1 MRKRI
6 LSILLCL
13 VMVVG
18 LFPTMAFA
26 ADGSGATTGSGTKS
40 DPYCVST
47 YDEMKRLLQT
57 PKSYYIKVVGMDNDS
72 ANEGVPIRRL
82 TAGRDFQSTS
92 AAIKIPYGAH
102 HHLEIATDVWF
113 VADRKDGDKNIFS
126 RLIDVESGSSLEI
139 TGTGSLRVEV
149 NALTV
154 KNAII
159 DNWGGELTIDGSVT
173 LNGIQDFRSNV
184 ATRPIWIDGGV
195 TNIKG
200 GYIYGHN
207 NMKATSD
214 DVTSAISFGN
224 NLAYGT
230 ELNISGGTIKQVN
243 NKTNQGNENSCA
255 LYVKNNKVADAIHLT
270 GGIFEGGIKMATGKP
285 LSNLLTA
292 GYQFYDMDANT
303 VFDGSVSKTQ
313 KKLIVTP
320 TGVDN
325 PTVIDNVSLTVKSPN
340 ERKTLSD
347 LACSYSPNNKMVLAN
362 FCVYKGQKKT
372 SNEIKDKNTLYDANQ
387 DYTVMYVFKA
397 NEGFSFST
405 DSSSLTDVN
414 VSVSGGDLWKAD
426 SFGGLTDTLRVFVY
440 FPPSTIDNVSLTIK
454 SQNERKALSDL
465 ECSYSPNSKMVLA
478 NFYVY
483 KGLKKT
489 SNEIK
494 DKNTLYDANQD
505 YTVMYVFKANEGFSF
520 STDSSS
526 LSDVNVSVSGG
537 DLWKADSFGGLTNT
551 LRIFVTFSGVTP
563 IESVTLNVPE
573 LKVGDTPGDF
583 TLSGTNTGVSAV
595 TTEWKDIPAT
605 GVVESTSYSAFVRLK
620 AENGYVFDANTNV
633 TLIGDYWGSNTGISS
648 DGKTMTVLVG
658 VRILHKH
665 TFGEWKD
672 FGNSEYHI
680 RECSC
685 LAQEKEPHEW
695 KYLEGQDKYKCTVC
709 GHEIDGEKERIG
721 YVYASPRSPIAGEHP
736 GDYTPA
742 EWVKIGGTNYKVES
756 IVWKNMDDTD
766 VTTFEAG
773 KIYKGTVTFK
783 ANTGFAFDGDRIYG
797 NKIFDSSNAE
807 IVGNYSL
814 ADGGTTLTATF
825 KLKDNTVVRPGLQVK
840 VKLPT
845 LNDKIGQ
852 SFPAAELVDTTLP
865 DDVELTS
872 SVYEDIFGAPIT
884 GSVAQN
890 KTYFYAVMLQLKGG
904 SDVTKAYNVSYTVTD
919 GGDAEYHTDNLA
931 GYGILARYQTPDTS
945 KINSVALTVTAP
957 KYGEAPA
964 TTATGAND
972 TLYTVGTPTWSPAVT
987 DGKFGAA
994 AYTVSIPVTAKS
1006 GYTFDANCLY
1016 TVNGYVATYAD
1027 GKVSYEFPALTA
1039 PHEHSYGTEW
1049 KYDETNHWHECECGD
1064 KADIAAHSASEWK
1077 PDTADDTKHYKE
1089 CSVCGHKIVANHV
1102 ESNKI
1107 TVTPAGIGTPGTW
1120 HTVCV
1125 DCGETMNT
1133 GTIPALVK
1141 IDVAKLTVAK
1151 PVKDAAAEMATTGDS
1166 TYYVANTEWTAADGA
1181 TLDIGDKFKSGTAYT
1196 VKITLEAKNSN
1207 VFTADSTYN
1216 KIEGKDAK
1224 LVTAVTGYTDSVI
1237 LTYTFDATEGT
1248 YVPTKPAITTV
1259 TLPDG
1264 KVGEAYNQTLAA
1276 TGTNPITWGIE
1287 TGTLPDGLTLVG
1299 DTIKGTPSKAG
1310 EFKFTVKAT
1319 NSGGS
1324 GTKELT
1330 IKIADAEAAKY
1341 HYVTLS
1347 GAGTGATGAGSH
1359 AERTT
1364 VNIYAGTK
1372 SGYTFNGW
1380 TSDDVTVL
1388 SASSKNAS
1396 FVMPDKDVTVKANW
1410 VYTGGGSTG
1419 GGYTYYTIKATAGVN
1434 GSISP
1439 TGNVSVREGRDQTF
1453 TITPNKGYAVAKVLI
1468 DSKNVGA
1475 VKSYTFENVKKNHTI
1490 EVVFMKA
1497 SGNPQTGVFVDVP
1510 EDSYYEEAVNWAVEK
1525 GITTGTDATHFSPD
1539 GICTRAQAVTFLWRA
1554 AGSPAAK
1561 SAVMPFTDVKAGS
1574 YYYDAVLWAVEN
1586 GITKGTSETMFSPDA
1601 TCSRAQIVTFLWRS
1615 QKSPAAG
1622 TANPFTDVKA
1632 SAYYADAV
1640 LWAVKE
1646 DVTKGTTNTTFS
1658 PDANCTR
1665 AQIVTFI
1672 WRALAE

>member
-26 ADGSGATTGSGTKS
+26 ADGSGATTGSGTAS
-40 DPYCVST
+40 DPYIVT
-47 YDEMKRLLQT
+47 TFEELKAELEKDTVGLGMQ
-57 PKSYYIKVVGMDNDS
+57 YIKVPSGTNIEKVLKLDAYAS
-72 ANEGVPIRRL
+72 AIEIYRQKTLIVDGTVTVTGATSGSVVRSLLHINGSGERL
-82 TAGRDFQSTS
+82 D
-92 AAIKIPYGAH
+92 IKGKGSLTFKANANGATN
-102 HHLEIATDVWF
+102 AV
-113 VADRKDGDKNIFS
+113 V
-126 RLIDVESGSSLEI
+126 DVEN
-139 TGTGSLRVEV
+139 
-149 NALTV
+149 NATV
-154 KNAII
+154 
-159 DNWGGELTIDGSVT
+159 
-173 LNGIQDFRSNV
+173 
-184 ATRPIWIDGGV
+184 
-195 TNIKG
+195 
-200 GYIYGHN
+200 
-207 NMKATSD
+207 
-214 DVTSAISFGN
+214 
-224 NLAYGT
+224 
-230 ELNISGGTIKQVN
+230 NISGGVTLTGAYNLATYGIAVYNYGGTVNIDNATLEGKTGGFSYGAAIYAIKGTTNIKNATLKSSVLPGASITKKEGGTIFIDEDATLTIENSIIHTTDGV
-243 NKTNQGNENSCA
+243 TDGHSISLHQGNTKHISDY
-255 LYVKNNKVADAIHLT
+255 LGTSQKIYRQSDKVQLSADGTSLT
-270 GGIFEGGIKMATGKP
+270 
-285 LSNLLTA
+285 
-292 GYQFYDMDANT
+292 D
-303 VFDGSVSKTQ
+303 SVYITDDVSEK
-313 KKLIVTP
+313 I
-320 TGVDN
+320 N
-325 PTVIDNVSLTVKSPN
+325 AVSLTVGPLITR
-340 ERKTLSD
+340 EMISD
-347 LACSYSPNNKMVLAN
+347 LACSYSPSIKMTLTN
-362 FCVYKGQKKT
+362 FNVYKGLNNT
-372 SNEIKDKNTLYDANQ
+372 SDKIEGENTPYDPNQ
-387 DYTVMYVFKA
+387 SYTVMYVFRA
-397 NEGFSFST
+397 NTDEGFKFST
-405 DSSSLTDVN
+405 EATKN
-414 VSVSGGDLWKAD
+414 VTVTGGDFWMAD
-426 SFGGLTDTLRVFVY
+426 TYGGTTNAIRVFVT
-440 FPPSTIDNVSLTIK
+440 FPG
-454 SQNERKALSDL
+454 A
-465 ECSYSPNSKMVLA
+465 
-478 NFYVY
+478 
-483 KGLKKT
+483 
-489 SNEIK
+489 
-494 DKNTLYDANQD
+494 
-505 YTVMYVFKANEGFSF
+505 
-520 STDSSS
+520 
-526 LSDVNVSVSGG
+526 
-537 DLWKADSFGGLTNT
+537 
-551 LRIFVTFSGVTP
+551 TP

-573 LKVGDTPGDF
+573 LKVGDTSGDF

-595 TTEWKDIPAT
+595 TTEWRDIPLT
-605 GVVESTSYSAFVRLK
+605 GAEESTSYRALVTLK

-672 FGNSEYHI
+672 LGNSEYHV
-680 RECSC
+680 RNCSC

-742 EWVKIGGTNYKVES
+742 EWVKIGGANYKVES

-766 VTTFEAG
+766 VTTFESG

-797 NKIFDSSNAE
+797 SKIFDSSNAE
-807 IVGNYSL
+807 IVGDYLL

-825 KLKDNTVVRPGLQVK
+825 KLKDENVVRPALNVK

-872 SVYEDIFGAPIT
+872 SVYESIFDPPIA
-884 GSVAQN
+884 GSVKPN
-890 KTYFYAVMLQLKGG
+890 KTYFYAVNLQFKN
-904 SDVTKAYNVSYTVTD
+904 SSNDITKAYNVSYTVTD
-919 GGDAEYHTDNLA
+919 GGDAVYHTDNLA

-945 KINSVALTVTAP
+945 KISSVALTVTAP

-994 AYTVSIPVTAKS
+994 AYTVSIPVTAAG
-1006 GYTFDANCLY
+1006 GYSFDANCIY

-1027 GKVSYEFPALTA
+1027 GKVSYTFPALTA
-1039 PHEHSYGTEW
+1039 PHEHTYGAWTKWNDSEHYQSCTCGEM
-1049 KYDETNHWHECECGD
+1049 KFETHTFGNWT
-1064 KADIAAHSASEWK
+1064 
-1077 PDTADDTKHYKE
+1077 PDTTKHYKE
-1089 CSVCGHKIVANHV
+1089 CSVCKGKVEAAHV
-1102 ESNKI
+1102 ESNMI
-1107 TVTPAGIGTPGTW
+1107 TDTAAGIGTEGTW
-1120 HTVCV
+1120 YTKCDVC
-1125 DCGETMNT
+1125 DKKMNT

-1151 PVKDAAAEMATTGDS
+1151 PVQGVAADMASTADA
-1166 TYYVANTEWTAADGA
+1166 TYTVANTEWTAADGT
-1181 TLDIGDKFKSGTAYT
+1181 TLAIGEKFQPGTAYT

-1259 TLPDG
+1259 ALPDG
-1264 KVGEAYNQTLAA
+1264 KVGDAYSQTLAA
-1276 TGTNPITWGIE
+1276 TGTNPIAWSIE
-1287 TGTLPDGLTLVG
+1287 VGNLPDGLTLVG

-1310 EFKFTVKAT
+1310 DFKFTVKAT
-1319 NSGGS
+1319 NGGGS
-1324 GTKELT
+1324 ETKELT

-1341 HYVTLS
+1341 HNVTLT

-1359 AERTT
+1359 AAGTT

-1410 VYTGGGSTG
+1410 VYNGGSS

-1510 EDSYYEEAVNWAVEK
+1510 EGSYYEEAVNWAVEK

-1586 GITKGTSETMFSPDA
+1586 GITKGTSDTMFSPDA

>member
-26 ADGSGATTGSGTKS
+26 AGSSGAKTGSGTAS
-40 DPYCVST
+40 DPYIVT
-47 YDEMKRLLQT
+47 TFEELKAELEKDTVGLGMQ
-57 PKSYYIKVVGMDNDS
+57 YIKVPNGINIEKLLKLESYNS
-72 ANEGVPIRRL
+72 AFNVIRQKTLIVDGTVTVIAAAGTAAVRSMFSVHGPGNRL
-82 TAGRDFQSTS
+82 DIRG
-92 AAIKIPYGAH
+92 
-102 HHLEIATDVWF
+102 
-113 VADRKDGDKNIFS
+113 
-126 RLIDVESGSSLEI
+126 SGSLTFKANTNASCNA
-139 TGTGSLRVEV
+139 VVDV
-149 NALTV
+149 N
-154 KNAII
+154 
-159 DNWGGELTIDGSVT
+159 DEGM
-173 LNGIQDFRSNV
+173 LNVS
-184 ATRPIWIDGGV
+184 GGV
-195 TNIKG
+195 TLSGTFNTAVYGMAVYNYGGTVNIDNATLTGETAGVSYGAAVHANGGTTNIK
-200 GYIYGHN
+200 N
-207 NMKATSD
+207 ATLKSS
-214 DVTSAISFGN
+214 VSPGANAISRKGSGTIFVGKDASLTIENSIIHTTDGVTDGHSIYLERGN
-224 NLAYGT
+224 TKHIADYLGT
-230 ELNISGGTIKQVN
+230 NQKIYKLSDNTPLSADVSSLTDSVNITDNISK
-243 NKTNQGNENSCA
+243 
-255 LYVKNNKVADAIHLT
+255 
-270 GGIFEGGIKMATGKP
+270 
-285 LSNLLTA
+285 
-292 GYQFYDMDANT
+292 
-303 VFDGSVSKTQ
+303 
-313 KKLIVTP
+313 
-320 TGVDN
+320 
-325 PTVIDNVSLTVKSPN
+325 VIDTVSLTVKSPN

-347 LACSYSPNNKMVLAN
+347 LACDYSPKNKMVLSN
-362 FCVYKGQKKT
+362 FIVYKGL
-372 SNEIKDKNTLYDANQ
+372 KNTSDKIEDNNTPYDPNEG
-387 DYTVMYVFKA
+387 YTVMYVFTTK
-397 NEGFSFST
+397 EGFSFASNIEE
-405 DSSSLTDVN
+405 N
-414 VSVSGGDLWKAD
+414 VSISGGDFWMAD
-426 SFGGLTDTLRVFVY
+426 DFGGMTNKLRVFVN
-440 FPPSTIDNVSLTIK
+440 FPSCEIDKVNLTIK
-454 SQNERKALSDL
+454 PKDERTKISDL
-465 ECSYSPNSKMVLA
+465 ACSYSPAGGMTLT
-478 NFYVY
+478 NFNVY
-483 KGLKKT
+483 KGLNNT
-489 SNEIK
+489 S
-494 DKNTLYDANQD
+494 DKIEGENTPYDPNQS
-505 YTVMYVFKANEGFSF
+505 YTVMYVFRANEGFKF
-520 STDSSS
+520 STEATK
-526 LSDVNVSVSGG
+526 NVTVTGG
-537 DLWKADSFGGLTNT
+537 DFWMADSFGGTT
-551 LRIFVTFSGVTP
+551 DAIRVFVTFPRATP

-573 LKVGDTPGDF
+573 LKVGDTSGDF

-595 TTEWKDIPAT
+595 TTEWRDIPST
-605 GVVESTSYSAFVRLK
+605 GAEESTFYRALVTLK
-620 AENGYVFDANTNV
+620 AEDGYAFDANTNV
-633 TLIGDYWGSNTGISS
+633 TLIGDYWGSSTGITS
-648 DGKTMTVLVG
+648 DGKTMTVLVS

-665 TFGEWKD
+665 TFGEWKIASTGD
-672 FGNSEYHI
+672 VHF

-685 LAQEKEPHEW
+685 GAQEKEPHTWE
-695 KYLEGQDKYKCTVC
+695 YNDATGKYKCTKC
-709 GHEIDGEKERIG
+709 NYEIDGGKNSIT

-742 EWVKIGGTNYKVES
+742 EWVEIGGANYKVES

-783 ANTGFAFDGDRIYG
+783 ADTGFAFDGDRIYAS
-797 NKIFDSSNAE
+797 KIFNSSNAE
-807 IVGNYSL
+807 NVGDYTL

-825 KLKDNTVVRPGLQVK
+825 KLKDTNVVRPGLQVK

-852 SFPAAELVDTTLP
+852 NLPAAELVGTTLP
-865 DDVELTS
+865 ENVTFTYN
-872 SVYEDIFGAPIT
+872 VYENDISTEVTDPDYK
-884 GSVAQN
+884 VKPNQ
-890 KTYFYAVMLQLKGG
+890 KYFYVVWLKLGE
-904 SDVTKAYNVSYTVTD
+904 STDITEITKTYNVSYEVTD
-919 GGDAEYHTDNLA
+919 GGDAETYTDFV
-931 GYGILARYQTPDTS
+931 GYGVLAMYQTPDTS

-957 KYGEAPA
+957 KYGDAPA

-987 DGKFGAA
+987 DGKFGADT
-994 AYTVSIPVTAKS
+994 YTVSIPVTVAAS
-1006 GYTFDANCLY
+1006 GYSFDANCVY

-1027 GKVSYEFPALTA
+1027 GKVSYTFPALTA
-1039 PHEHSYGTEW
+1039 PHEHHYGDWTML
-1049 KYDETNHWHECECGD
+1049 DDSLHSRSCTICGD
-1064 KADIAAHSASEWK
+1064 VQFEAHTFGNWTSDPTNAD
-1077 PDTADDTKHYKE
+1077 KHFKK
-1089 CSVCGHKIVANHV
+1089 CSVCKGKVEANHV
-1102 ESNKI
+1102 ESNQI
-1107 TVTPAGIGTPGTW
+1107 TDTPAGIGTAGTW
-1120 HTVCV
+1120 YTKCDVC
-1125 DCGETMNT
+1125 DKKMNT

-1151 PVKDAAAEMATTGDS
+1151 PVQGVAADMASTADA
-1166 TYYVANTEWTAADGA
+1166 TYTVGNTEWTAADGT
-1181 TLDIGDKFKSGTAYT
+1181 TLTIGEKFKPGTAYT
-1196 VKITLEAKNSN
+1196 VKITLEAKTSN

-1237 LTYTFDATEGT
+1237 LTYTFDATEGI

-1264 KVGEAYNQTLAA
+1264 KVGDAYSQTLAA
-1276 TGTNPITWGIE
+1276 TGTNPITWSIE
-1287 TGTLPDGLTLVG
+1287 AGTLPDGLTLVG

-1310 EFKFTVKAT
+1310 DFKFTVKAT
-1319 NSGGS
+1319 NGGGS
-1324 GTKELT
+1324 DTKELT

-1341 HYVTLS
+1341 HNVTLTD
-1347 GAGTGATGAGSH
+1347 AGTGATGAGSH
-1359 AERTT
+1359 AAETT

-1410 VYTGGGSTG
+1410 VYNGGGSSG

-1439 TGNVSVREGRDQTF
+1439 TGNVSVREGQDQTF

-1510 EDSYYEEAVNWAVEK
+1510 EGSYYEEAVNWAVEK

-1561 SAVMPFTDVKAGS
+1561 SAVMPFADVKVGS

>member
-6 LSILLCL
+6 LSILLCF

-47 YDEMKRLLQT
+47 YDEMKSLLQT
-57 PKSYYIKVVGMDNDS
+57 PASYYIKVVGMDNDS
-72 ANEGVPIRRL
+72 SDGGVPTRRL
-82 TAGRDFQSTS
+82 MAGRDFESTK
-92 AAIKIPYGAH
+92 AAIDIPYGAH
-102 HHLEIATDVWF
+102 HHLEIATEIWF
-113 VADRKDGDKNIFS
+113 DTDPQDGDKNIFS
-126 RLIDVESGSSLEI
+126 RLIDLERGSSLEI

-149 NALTV
+149 NALAV

-173 LNGIQDFRSNV
+173 LNGYQSSTSNV

-214 DVTSAISFGN
+214 DVTSAINFGN
-224 NLAYGT
+224 SLAYGT
-230 ELNISGGTIKQVN
+230 ELNISGGTIRQFN
-243 NKTNQGNENSCA
+243 NSANQGNENSCA
-255 LYVKNNKVADAIHLT
+255 LYVKNDKAANAIHLT
-270 GGIFEGGIKMATGKP
+270 GGIFEGGMKMANGKP

-292 GYQFYDMDANT
+292 GYQFYDMSTNT
-303 VFDGSVSKTQ
+303 AFDGSVSKTQ

-325 PTVIDNVSLTVKSPN
+325 PTVIDNASLTIKSLNERKTLSDFGCSYSPNNKMVLDNFTVLKGLNNTSDEDEIKDHNTPYDANQDYTVMYVFKANGGFSYSPDIKNNVSVSGGEFWKADTLGGTTLLRVFVNFPASTIDNASLTIKPEN

-347 LACSYSPNNKMVLAN
+347 LACSYSPNSKMVLDN
-362 FCVYKGQKKT
+362 FTVLKGLNNT
-372 SNEIKDKNTLYDANQ
+372 SDEDEIKDHNTPYNLSM
-387 DYTVMYVFKA
+387 DYTVMYVFTAK
-397 NEGFSFST
+397 EGFSFSP
-405 DSSSLTDVN
+405 DVKNN
-414 VSVSGGDLWKAD
+414 VSVSGGDFWKAD
-426 SFGGLTDTLRVFVY
+426 TFGGTTILRVFV
-440 FPPSTIDNVSLTIK
+440 N
-454 SQNERKALSDL
+454 
-465 ECSYSPNSKMVLA
+465 
-478 NFYVY
+478 
-483 KGLKKT
+483 
-489 SNEIK
+489 
-494 DKNTLYDANQD
+494 
-505 YTVMYVFKANEGFSF
+505 
-520 STDSSS
+520 
-526 LSDVNVSVSGG
+526 
-537 DLWKADSFGGLTNT
+537 
-551 LRIFVTFSGVTP
+551 FSGNTP
-563 IESVTLNVPE
+563 IDSVTLNVPKLTE
-573 LKVGDTPGDF
+573 GATSGADF
-583 TLSGTNTGVSAV
+583 TLSGTNTGVNTINTAWENIPESGAV
-595 TTEWKDIPAT
+595 AGKFYVARITLTAED
-605 GVVESTSYSAFVRLK
+605 GYAF
-620 AENGYVFDANTNV
+620 NTKTQVN
-633 TLIGDYWGSNTGISS
+633 LNGDYSSKGSGINN
-648 DGKTMTVLVG
+648 GGAGMTVLVSVP
-658 VRILHKH
+658 VRHEH
-665 TFGEWKD
+665 TFSGEWQNLNNDK
-672 FGNSEYHI
+672 EYHFKT
-680 RECSC
+680 CSC
-685 LAQEKEPHEW
+685 GAQTKEPHN
-695 KYLEGQDKYKCTVC
+695 LEYNETLDKYQCIC
-709 GHEIDGEKERIG
+709 GYWIKGTKTEIQF
-721 YVYASPRSPIAGEHP
+721 VAASPRSPIDGESP

-742 EWVKIGGTNYKVES
+742 EWVHNIGKNYTVAS
-756 IVWKNMDDTD
+756 IVWKDKNGNA
-766 VTTFEAG
+766 VTKFEKG
-773 KIYKGTVTFK
+773 EIYTGTVTFK
-783 ANTGFAFDGDRIYG
+783 ANDGFKFDKDRIQFDR
-797 NKIFDSSNAE
+797 IFDTSTTETVEGYNLDEGA
-807 IVGNYSL
+807 
-814 ADGGTTLTATF
+814 TTLIATF
-825 KLKDNTVVRPGLQVK
+825 KLKDNTVVRPGLNVK

-852 SFPAAELVDTTLP
+852 SLPEAELVDTTLP
-865 DDVELTS
+865 DDVELTT
-872 SVYEDIFGAPIT
+872 SVVKNIFDEEPTT
-884 GSVAQN
+884 GPVESN
-890 KTYFYAVMLQLKGG
+890 KTYFYWVKLQLKGG

-919 GGDAEYHTDNLA
+919 GGDAVYHTDNLA
-931 GYGILARYQTPDTS
+931 GEGILARYQTPDASATS
-945 KINSVALTVTAP
+945 KISSVALTVTAP
-957 KYGEAPA
+957 KYGEAPE
-964 TTATGAND
+964 TSATGANN
-972 TLYTVGTPTWSPAVT
+972 TLYTVGTPEWSPAVT

-1006 GYTFDANCLY
+1006 GYSFDANCLY

-1027 GKVSYEFPALTA
+1027 GKVSYTFPALTA
-1039 PHEHSYGTEW
+1039 PHEHSYGTDW
-1049 KYDETNHWHECECGD
+1049 KYDDTNHWHECECGD

-1077 PDTADDTKHYKE
+1077 PDTADTTKHYKK
-1089 CSVCGHKIVANHV
+1089 CSVCKGKVEAAHV
-1102 ESNKI
+1102 ESNII
-1107 TVTPAGIGTPGTW
+1107 TDTPAGIGTPGTW
-1120 HTVCV
+1120 HTECFVC
-1125 DCGETMNT
+1125 GKQMNT

-1151 PVKDAAAEMATTGDS
+1151 PVKDAAAEMATTGDN

-1181 TLDIGDKFKSGTAYT
+1181 TLAIGEKFQPGTAYT
-1196 VKITLEAKNSN
+1196 VKITLEAKNDN

-1264 KVGEAYNQTLAA
+1264 KVGDAYSQTLAA
-1276 TGTNPITWGIE
+1276 TGTNPIAWSIE
-1287 TGTLPDGLTLVG
+1287 VGDLPDGLTLVG

-1310 EFKFTVKAT
+1310 DFKFTVKAT

-1324 GTKELT
+1324 DTKELT
-1330 IKIADAEAAKY
+1330 IKIADAEPAKY
-1341 HYVTLS
+1341 HNVTLS
-1347 GAGTGATGAGSH
+1347 GAGTGATGAGNH
-1359 AERTT
+1359 AEGTT

-1410 VYTGGGSTG
+1410 VYTGGGSSG

-1453 TITPNKGYAVAKVLI
+1453 TITPDKGYAVAKVLI

-1510 EDSYYEEAVNWAVEK
+1510 EGSYYEEAVNWAVEK

-1586 GITKGTSETMFSPDA
+1586 GITKGTSDTMFSPDA

>member
-26 ADGSGATTGSGTKS
+26 AGGSGTASNPIVVTTFEELKAALEK
-40 DPYCVST
+40 DTVGLG
-47 YDEMKRLLQT
+47 MQ
-57 PKSYYIKVVGMDNDS
+57 YIKVPNGINIEKLLKLESYNS
-72 ANEGVPIRRL
+72 AFNVIRQKTLIVDGTVTVIAAAGTAAVRSMFSVHGPGNRL
-82 TAGRDFQSTS
+82 DIRG
-92 AAIKIPYGAH
+92 
-102 HHLEIATDVWF
+102 
-113 VADRKDGDKNIFS
+113 
-126 RLIDVESGSSLEI
+126 SGSLTFKANTNASCNA
-139 TGTGSLRVEV
+139 VVDV
-149 NALTV
+149 N
-154 KNAII
+154 
-159 DNWGGELTIDGSVT
+159 DEGM
-173 LNGIQDFRSNV
+173 LNVS
-184 ATRPIWIDGGV
+184 GGV
-195 TNIKG
+195 TLSGTFNTAVYGMAVYNYGGTVNIDNATLTGETAGVSYGAAVHANGGTTNIKNATLKSSVSPG
-200 GYIYGHN
+200 ANAISRKGSGTIFVGKDASLTIENSIIHTTDGVTDGHSIYLERGNTKHISN
-207 NMKATSD
+207 YLGTNQKIYRQSD
-214 DVTSAISFGN
+214 KVQLSADVTS
-224 NLAYGT
+224 
-230 ELNISGGTIKQVN
+230 
-243 NKTNQGNENSCA
+243 
-255 LYVKNNKVADAIHLT
+255 LT
-270 GGIFEGGIKMATGKP
+270 
-285 LSNLLTA
+285 
-292 GYQFYDMDANT
+292 D
-303 VFDGSVSKTQ
+303 SVYITDDVSEK
-313 KKLIVTP
+313 I
-320 TGVDN
+320 N
-325 PTVIDNVSLTVKSPN
+325 AVSLTVGPLITR
-340 ERKTLSD
+340 EMISD
-347 LACSYSPNNKMVLAN
+347 LACSYSPAGGMTLTN
-362 FCVYKGQKKT
+362 FNVYKGLNNT
-372 SNEIKDKNTLYDANQ
+372 SDKIEGENTPYDPNQ
-387 DYTVMYVFKA
+387 SYTVMYVFRA
-397 NEGFSFST
+397 NEGFKFST
-405 DSSSLTDVN
+405 EATKN
-414 VSVSGGDLWKAD
+414 VTVTGGDFWMAD
-426 SFGGLTDTLRVFVY
+426 TYGGTTNAIRVFVNI
-440 FPPSTIDNVSLTIK
+440 PASTIDKVSLNIK
-454 SQNERKALSDL
+454 PKDERTKISDL
-465 ECSYSPNSKMVLA
+465 ACSYSPAGGMTLT
-478 NFYVY
+478 NFNVY
-483 KGLKKT
+483 KGLNNT
-489 SNEIK
+489 S
-494 DKNTLYDANQD
+494 DKIEGENTPYDPNQS
-505 YTVMYVFKANEGFSF
+505 YTVMYVFRANEGFKF
-520 STDSSS
+520 STEATK
-526 LSDVNVSVSGG
+526 NVTVTGG
-537 DLWKADSFGGLTNT
+537 DFWMADTYGGTTNAI
-551 LRIFVTFSGVTP
+551 RVFVTFPGATP

-573 LKVGDTPGDF
+573 LKVGDTSGDF

-595 TTEWKDIPAT
+595 TTEWRDIPST
-605 GVVESTSYSAFVRLK
+605 GAEESTFYRALVTLK
-620 AENGYVFDANTNV
+620 AEDGYAFDANTNV
-633 TLIGDYWGSNTGISS
+633 TLIGDYWGSSTGITS
-648 DGKTMTVLVG
+648 DGKTMTVLVS

-672 FGNSEYHI
+672 LGNKEYHF
-680 RECSC
+680 RSCSC
-685 LAQEKEPHEW
+685 LSQEKEPHNWE
-695 KYLEGQDKYKCTVC
+695 YVAGDKYKCTVC
-709 GHEIDGEKERIG
+709 KHTIDGEMTRIT
-721 YVYASPRSPIAGEHP
+721 YMYASLRSPIDGESPSSH
-736 GDYTPA
+736 TTE
-742 EWVKIGGTNYKVES
+742 EWVGISGNHYTVES
-756 IVWKNMDDTD
+756 LVWKNEDGSD

-783 ANTGFAFDGDRIYG
+783 AETGFVFAKDKINADDIFSSDVENVGDYTLNPEATI
-797 NKIFDSSNAE
+797 
-807 IVGNYSL
+807 
-814 ADGGTTLTATF
+814 LTADF
-825 KLKDNTVVRPGLQVK
+825 KLKDNTVVRPGLNVK

-865 DDVELTS
+865 VDVELTT
-872 SVYEDIFGAPIT
+872 SVYENIFASPIT
-884 GSVAQN
+884 GSVEPN
-890 KTYFYAVMLQLKGG
+890 KTYFYAVKLQFKNS
-904 SDVTKAYNVSYTVTD
+904 SDDITKAYNVSYTVTD

-945 KINSVALTVTAP
+945 KISSVALTVTAP

-972 TLYTVGTPTWSPAVT
+972 TLYTVGTPEWSPAVT

-994 AYTVSIPVTAKS
+994 AYTVSTPVTAKS
-1006 GYTFDANCLY
+1006 GYSFDANCLY

-1027 GKVSYEFPALTA
+1027 GKVSYTFPALTA
-1039 PHEHSYGTEW
+1039 PHEHNFGGAWTWWNDSEHYQSCACGEMQFKAHTFGNW
-1049 KYDETNHWHECECGD
+1049 TSDPTNAD
-1064 KADIAAHSASEWK
+1064 KHF
-1077 PDTADDTKHYKE
+1077 KE
-1089 CSVCGHKIVANHV
+1089 CSVCHHKVRANHV

-1107 TVTPAGIGTPGTW
+1107 TDTAAGIGTAGTW
-1120 HTVCV
+1120 YTKCDVC
-1125 DCGETMNT
+1125 DKKMNT

-1181 TLDIGDKFKSGTAYT
+1181 TLAIGETFKPGTAYT

-1224 LVTAVTGYTDSVI
+1224 LVTAVTGYTYSVI

-1264 KVGEAYNQTLAA
+1264 KVGDAYNQTLAA
-1276 TGTNPITWGIE
+1276 TGTNPIAWSIE
-1287 TGTLPDGLTLVG
+1287 TGNLPDGLTLVG

-1310 EFKFTVKAT
+1310 DFKFTVKAT
-1319 NSGGS
+1319 NGGGS
-1324 GTKELT
+1324 DTKELT

-1341 HYVTLS
+1341 HNVTLT

-1359 AERTT
+1359 AAGTT

-1396 FVMPDKDVTVKANW
+1396 FVMPDKDVTVNANW
-1410 VYTGGGSTG
+1410 VYNGGGSS

-1439 TGNVSVREGRDQTF
+1439 TGNVSVREGQDQTF

-1510 EDSYYEEAVNWAVEK
+1510 EGSYYEEAVNWAVEK

-1561 SAVMPFTDVKAGS
+1561 SAVMPFADVKAGS

-1672 WRALAE
+1672 WRTLAE

>member
-26 ADGSGATTGSGTKS
+26 AGGSGTASNPIVVTTFEELKAALEK
-40 DPYCVST
+40 DTVGLG
-47 YDEMKRLLQT
+47 MQ
-57 PKSYYIKVVGMDNDS
+57 YIKVPNGINIEKLLKLESYNS
-72 ANEGVPIRRL
+72 AFNVIRQKTLIVDGTVTVIAAAGTAAVRSMFSVHGPGNRL
-82 TAGRDFQSTS
+82 DIRG
-92 AAIKIPYGAH
+92 
-102 HHLEIATDVWF
+102 
-113 VADRKDGDKNIFS
+113 
-126 RLIDVESGSSLEI
+126 SGSLTFKANTNASCNA
-139 TGTGSLRVEV
+139 VVDV
-149 NALTV
+149 N
-154 KNAII
+154 
-159 DNWGGELTIDGSVT
+159 DEGM
-173 LNGIQDFRSNV
+173 LNVS
-184 ATRPIWIDGGV
+184 GGV
-195 TNIKG
+195 TLSGTFNTAVYGMAVYNYGGTVNIDNATLTGETAGVSYGAAVHANGGTTNIKNATLKSSVSPG
-200 GYIYGHN
+200 ANAISRKGSGTIFVGKDASLTIENSIIHTTDGVTDGHSIYLERGNTKHISN
-207 NMKATSD
+207 YLGTNQKIYRQSD
-214 DVTSAISFGN
+214 KVQLSADVTS
-224 NLAYGT
+224 
-230 ELNISGGTIKQVN
+230 
-243 NKTNQGNENSCA
+243 
-255 LYVKNNKVADAIHLT
+255 LT
-270 GGIFEGGIKMATGKP
+270 
-285 LSNLLTA
+285 
-292 GYQFYDMDANT
+292 D
-303 VFDGSVSKTQ
+303 SVYITDDVSEK
-313 KKLIVTP
+313 I
-320 TGVDN
+320 N
-325 PTVIDNVSLTVKSPN
+325 AVSLTVGPLITR
-340 ERKTLSD
+340 EMISD
-347 LACSYSPNNKMVLAN
+347 LACSYSPSIKMTLTN
-362 FCVYKGQKKT
+362 FNVYKGLNNT
-372 SNEIKDKNTLYDANQ
+372 TDKIEGENTPYDPDQ
-387 DYTVMYVFKA
+387 SYTVMYVFRA
-397 NEGFSFST
+397 NEGFKFST
-405 DSSSLTDVN
+405 EATKN
-414 VSVSGGDLWKAD
+414 VTVTGGDFWMAD
-426 SFGGLTDTLRVFVY
+426 TYGGTTNAIRVFVNI
-440 FPPSTIDNVSLTIK
+440 PASTIDKVSLTIK
-454 SQNERKALSDL
+454 PKDERTKISDL
-465 ECSYSPNSKMVLA
+465 ACSYSPAGGMTLT
-478 NFYVY
+478 NFNVY
-483 KGLKKT
+483 KGLNNT
-489 SNEIK
+489 S
-494 DKNTLYDANQD
+494 DKIEGGNTPYDPNQS
-505 YTVMYVFKANEGFSF
+505 YTVMYVFRANEGFKF
-520 STDSSS
+520 STEATK
-526 LSDVNVSVSGG
+526 NVTVTGG
-537 DLWKADSFGGLTNT
+537 NFWMADTYGGTTNAI
-551 LRIFVTFSGVTP
+551 RVFVTFPGATP

-573 LKVGDTPGDF
+573 LKVGDTSGDF

-595 TTEWKDIPAT
+595 TTEWRDIPST
-605 GVVESTSYSAFVRLK
+605 GAEESTFYRALVTLK
-620 AENGYVFDANTNV
+620 AEDGYAFDANTNV
-633 TLIGDYWGSNTGISS
+633 TLIGDYWGSSTGITS
-648 DGKTMTVLVG
+648 DGKTMTVLVS

-665 TFGEWKD
+665 TFGDWQD
-672 FGNSEYHI
+672 LGNSEYHF
-680 RECSC
+680 RSCSC
-685 LAQEKEPHEW
+685 LSQEKEPHNWE
-695 KYLEGQDKYKCTVC
+695 YVAGDKYKCTVC
-709 GHEIDGEKERIG
+709 GHTIDGEMTRIT
-721 YVYASPRSPIAGEHP
+721 YMYASLRSPIDGESPSSH
-736 GDYTPA
+736 TTE
-742 EWVKIGGTNYKVES
+742 EWVGISGNHYTVES
-756 IVWKNMDDTD
+756 LVWKNEDGSD
-766 VTTFEAG
+766 VEKFESG
-773 KIYKGTVTFK
+773 KIYTGTVTFK
-783 ANTGFAFDGDRIYG
+783 AETGFVFAKD
-797 NKIFDSSNAE
+797 KIHADDIFSSNVE
-807 IVGNYSL
+807 NVGDYTLNTE
-814 ADGGTTLTATF
+814 ATILTATF
-825 KLKDNTVVRPGLQVK
+825 KLKDEKVVRPGLNVK

-852 SFPAAELVDTTLP
+852 SFPAAELVGTTLP
-865 DDVELTS
+865 GDVELTT
-872 SVYEDIFGAPIT
+872 SVYENIFASPIA
-884 GSVAQN
+884 GSVAPN
-890 KTYFYAVMLQLKGG
+890 KTYFYAVKLQFKNS
-904 SDVTKAYNVSYTVTD
+904 SDDITKAYNVSYEATD

-931 GYGILARYQTPDTS
+931 GYGILARYKTPDTS

-957 KYGEAPA
+957 KYGDAPA

-987 DGKFGAA
+987 DGKFDADT
-994 AYTVSIPVTAKS
+994 YTVSIPVTVAAS
-1006 GYTFDANCLY
+1006 GYSFDANCVY
-1016 TVNGYVATYAD
+1016 TVNGYLATYVG
-1027 GKVSYEFPALTA
+1027 GKVSYTFPALTA
-1039 PHEHSYGTEW
+1039 PHTHTYGDWTMVDNSQHSRSCT
-1049 KYDETNHWHECECGD
+1049 CGD
-1064 KADIAAHSASEWK
+1064 VEFEDHTFVGNWM
-1077 PDTADDTKHYKE
+1077 PDPTDATKHYKE
-1089 CSVCGHKIVANHV
+1089 CTVCKGKVEAPHV
-1102 ESNKI
+1102 ESSKI
-1107 TVTPAGIGTPGTW
+1107 TDTAAGIGKEGTW
-1120 HTVCV
+1120 YTKCDVC
-1125 DCGETMNT
+1125 DKKMNT

-1151 PVKDAAAEMATTGDS
+1151 PVQGVAADMATTGDS

-1181 TLDIGDKFKSGTAYT
+1181 TLTIGEKFKPGTAYT

-1259 TLPDG
+1259 ALPDG
-1264 KVGEAYNQTLAA
+1264 KVGDAYSQTLAA
-1276 TGTNPITWGIE
+1276 TGTNPITWSIE
-1287 TGTLPDGLTLVG
+1287 TGDLPDGLTLVG

-1310 EFKFTVKAT
+1310 DFKFTVKAT
-1319 NSGGS
+1319 NGGGS
-1324 GTKELT
+1324 DTKELT

-1341 HYVTLS
+1341 HNVTLT

-1359 AERTT
+1359 AAGTT

-1410 VYTGGGSTG
+1410 VYNGGGSSG

-1510 EDSYYEEAVNWAVEK
+1510 EGSYYEEAVNWAVEK

-1561 SAVMPFTDVKAGS
+1561 SVVMPFTDVKAGS

-1586 GITKGTSETMFSPDA
+1586 GITKGTSDTMFSPDA

>member
-26 ADGSGATTGSGTKS
+26 AGGSGTASNPIVVTTFEELKAELEK
-40 DPYCVST
+40 DTVGLG
-47 YDEMKRLLQT
+47 MQ
-57 PKSYYIKVVGMDNDS
+57 YIKVPNGINIEKLLKLESYNS
-72 ANEGVPIRRL
+72 AFNVIRQKTLIVDGTVTVIAAAGTAAVRSMFSVHGPGNRL
-82 TAGRDFQSTS
+82 DIRG
-92 AAIKIPYGAH
+92 
-102 HHLEIATDVWF
+102 
-113 VADRKDGDKNIFS
+113 
-126 RLIDVESGSSLEI
+126 SGSLTFKANTNASCNA
-139 TGTGSLRVEV
+139 VVDV
-149 NALTV
+149 N
-154 KNAII
+154 
-159 DNWGGELTIDGSVT
+159 DEGM
-173 LNGIQDFRSNV
+173 LNVS
-184 ATRPIWIDGGV
+184 GGV
-195 TNIKG
+195 TLSGTFNTAVYGMAVYNYGGTVNIDNATLTGETAGVSYGAAVHANGGTTNIK
-200 GYIYGHN
+200 N
-207 NMKATSD
+207 ATLKSS
-214 DVTSAISFGN
+214 VSPGANAISRKGSGTIFVGKDASLTIENSIIHTTDGVTDGHSIYLERGN
-224 NLAYGT
+224 TKHIADYLGT
-230 ELNISGGTIKQVN
+230 NQKIYKLSDNTPLSADVSSLTDSVNITDNISK
-243 NKTNQGNENSCA
+243 
-255 LYVKNNKVADAIHLT
+255 
-270 GGIFEGGIKMATGKP
+270 
-285 LSNLLTA
+285 
-292 GYQFYDMDANT
+292 
-303 VFDGSVSKTQ
+303 
-313 KKLIVTP
+313 
-320 TGVDN
+320 
-325 PTVIDNVSLTVKSPN
+325 VIDTVSLTVNSPN

-347 LACSYSPNNKMVLAN
+347 LECDYSPKNKMVLSN
-362 FCVYKGQKKT
+362 FIVYKGLNNT
-372 SNEIKDKNTLYDANQ
+372 SDKIEDNNTPYDPNEG
-387 DYTVMYVFKA
+387 YTVMYVFTTK
-397 NEGFSFST
+397 EGFSFASNIEE
-405 DSSSLTDVN
+405 N
-414 VSVSGGDLWKAD
+414 VSISGGDFWMAD
-426 SFGGLTDTLRVFVY
+426 DFGGLTNKLRVFVN
-440 FPPSTIDNVSLTIK
+440 FPSCEINKVNLTIK
-454 SQNERKALSDL
+454 PKDERTKISDL
-465 ECSYSPNSKMVLA
+465 ACSYSPAGGMTLT
-478 NFYVY
+478 NFNVY
-483 KGLKKT
+483 KGLNNT
-489 SNEIK
+489 S
-494 DKNTLYDANQD
+494 DKIEGENTPYDPNQS
-505 YTVMYVFKANEGFSF
+505 YTVMYVFRANEGFKF
-520 STDSSS
+520 STEATK
-526 LSDVNVSVSGG
+526 NVTVTGG
-537 DLWKADSFGGLTNT
+537 DFWMADTYGGTTNAI
-551 LRIFVTFSGVTP
+551 RVFVTFPGATP

-595 TTEWKDIPAT
+595 TTEWKDIPPT
-605 GVVESTSYSAFVRLK
+605 GAEESTFYRALVTLK

-665 TFGEWKD
+665 TFSGEWKIAGTGD
-672 FGNSEYHI
+672 VHF

-685 LAQEKEPHEW
+685 GAQEREPHTWE
-695 KYLEGQDKYKCTVC
+695 YNDATGKYKCTVC
-709 GHEIDGEKERIG
+709 EYEIDGEKESIT
-721 YVYASPRSPIAGEHP
+721 YVYASPRSPIAGERP
-736 GDYTPA
+736 GDYTAA
-742 EWVKIGGTNYKVES
+742 EWVKIGGANYKVES

-783 ANTGFAFDGDRIYG
+783 ADTGFAFDGDRIYS
-797 NKIFDSSNAE
+797 NQIFNSSNAE
-807 IVGNYSL
+807 VVGNYTL

-825 KLKDNTVVRPGLQVK
+825 KLKDENVVRPALNVK

-852 SFPAAELVDTTLP
+852 SFPAAELVGTTLP

-872 SVYEDIFGAPIT
+872 SVYESIFDPPIA
-884 GSVAQN
+884 GSVKPN
-890 KTYFYAVMLQLKGG
+890 KTYFYAVNLQFKN
-904 SDVTKAYNVSYTVTD
+904 SSNDITKAYNVSYTVTD
-919 GGDAEYHTDNLA
+919 GGDAVYHTDNLA

-945 KINSVALTVTAP
+945 KISSVALTVTAP

-994 AYTVSIPVTAKS
+994 AYTVSIPVTAAG
-1006 GYTFDANCLY
+1006 GYSFDANCIY

-1027 GKVSYEFPALTA
+1027 GKVSYTFPALTA
-1039 PHEHSYGTEW
+1039 PHEHTYGAWTKWNDSEHYQSCTCGEM
-1049 KYDETNHWHECECGD
+1049 KFETHTFGNWT
-1064 KADIAAHSASEWK
+1064 
-1077 PDTADDTKHYKE
+1077 PDTTKHYKE
-1089 CSVCGHKIVANHV
+1089 CSVCKGKVEAAHV
-1102 ESNKI
+1102 ESNMI
-1107 TVTPAGIGTPGTW
+1107 TDTPAGIGTPGAW
-1120 HTVCV
+1120 HTECFVC
-1125 DCGETMNT
+1125 GKQMNT

-1151 PVKDAAAEMATTGDS
+1151 PVKDAAADMAS
-1166 TYYVANTEWTAADGA
+1166 TADATYTVANTEWTAADGA
-1181 TLDIGDKFKSGTAYT
+1181 TLTIGEKFKPGTAYT

-1259 TLPDG
+1259 ALPDG
-1264 KVGEAYNQTLAA
+1264 KVGDAYSQTLAA

-1287 TGTLPDGLTLVG
+1287 TGDLPDGLTLVG

-1310 EFKFTVKAT
+1310 DFRFTVKAT
-1319 NSGGS
+1319 NGGGS
-1324 GTKELT
+1324 DTKELT

-1341 HYVTLS
+1341 HNVTLS

-1359 AERTT
+1359 AAGTT

-1410 VYTGGGSTG
+1410 VYNGGGSSG

-1510 EDSYYEEAVNWAVEK
+1510 EGSYYEEAVNWAVEK
-1525 GITTGTDATHFSPD
+1525 GITTGTDATHFSPN

>member
-26 ADGSGATTGSGTKS
+26 AGSSGAKTGSGTAS
-40 DPYCVST
+40 NPYIVT
-47 YDEMKRLLQT
+47 TFEELKAELEKDTVGLGMQ
-57 PKSYYIKVVGMDNDS
+57 YIKVPNGINIEKLLKLESYNS
-72 ANEGVPIRRL
+72 AFNVIRQKTLIVDGTVTVIAAADTAAVRSMFSVHGPGNRL
-82 TAGRDFQSTS
+82 DIRG
-92 AAIKIPYGAH
+92 
-102 HHLEIATDVWF
+102 
-113 VADRKDGDKNIFS
+113 
-126 RLIDVESGSSLEI
+126 SGSLTFKANTNASCNA
-139 TGTGSLRVEV
+139 VVDV
-149 NALTV
+149 N
-154 KNAII
+154 
-159 DNWGGELTIDGSVT
+159 DEGM
-173 LNGIQDFRSNV
+173 LNVS
-184 ATRPIWIDGGV
+184 GGV
-195 TNIKG
+195 TLSGTFNTAVYGMAVYNYGGTVNIDNATLTGETAGVSYGAAVHANGGTTNIK
-200 GYIYGHN
+200 N
-207 NMKATSD
+207 ATLKSS
-214 DVTSAISFGN
+214 VSPGANAISRKGSGTIFVGKDASLTIENSIIHTTDGVTDGHSIYLERGN
-224 NLAYGT
+224 TKHIADYLGT
-230 ELNISGGTIKQVN
+230 NQKIYKLSDNTPLSADVSSLTDSVNITDNISK
-243 NKTNQGNENSCA
+243 
-255 LYVKNNKVADAIHLT
+255 
-270 GGIFEGGIKMATGKP
+270 
-285 LSNLLTA
+285 
-292 GYQFYDMDANT
+292 
-303 VFDGSVSKTQ
+303 
-313 KKLIVTP
+313 
-320 TGVDN
+320 
-325 PTVIDNVSLTVKSPN
+325 VIDTVSLTVNSPN

-347 LACSYSPNNKMVLAN
+347 LECDYSPKNKMVLSN
-362 FCVYKGQKKT
+362 FIVYKGLNNT
-372 SNEIKDKNTLYDANQ
+372 SDKIENNNTPYDPNEG
-387 DYTVMYVFKA
+387 YTVMYVFTTK
-397 NEGFSFST
+397 EGFSFASNIEE
-405 DSSSLTDVN
+405 N
-414 VSVSGGDLWKAD
+414 VSISGGDFWMAD
-426 SFGGLTDTLRVFVY
+426 DFGGLTNKLRVFVN
-440 FPPSTIDNVSLTIK
+440 FPSCEIDKVNLTIK
-454 SQNERKALSDL
+454 PKDERTKISDL
-465 ECSYSPNSKMVLA
+465 ACSYSPAGGMTLT
-478 NFYVY
+478 NFNVY
-483 KGLKKT
+483 KGLNNT
-489 SNEIK
+489 S
-494 DKNTLYDANQD
+494 DKIEGENTPYDPNQS
-505 YTVMYVFKANEGFSF
+505 YTVMYVFRANEGFKF
-520 STDSSS
+520 STEATK
-526 LSDVNVSVSGG
+526 NVTVTGG
-537 DLWKADSFGGLTNT
+537 DFWMADTYGGTTNAI
-551 LRIFVTFSGVTP
+551 RVFVTFPGATP

-595 TTEWKDIPAT
+595 TTEWKDIPPT
-605 GVVESTSYSAFVRLK
+605 GAEESTFYRALVTLK

-665 TFGEWKD
+665 TFSGEWKIAGTGD
-672 FGNSEYHI
+672 VHF

-685 LAQEKEPHEW
+685 GAQEREPHTWE
-695 KYLEGQDKYKCTVC
+695 YNDATGKYKCTVC
-709 GHEIDGEKERIG
+709 EYEIDGEKESIT
-721 YVYASPRSPIAGEHP
+721 YVYASPRSPIAGERP
-736 GDYTPA
+736 GDYTAA
-742 EWVKIGGTNYKVES
+742 EWVKIGGANYKVES

-783 ANTGFAFDGDRIYG
+783 ADTGFAFDGDRIYS
-797 NKIFDSSNAE
+797 NQIFNSSNAE
-807 IVGNYSL
+807 VVGNYTL

-825 KLKDNTVVRPGLQVK
+825 KLKDENVVRPALNVK

-852 SFPAAELVDTTLP
+852 SFPAAELVGTTLP

-872 SVYEDIFGAPIT
+872 SVYESIFDPPIA
-884 GSVAQN
+884 GSVKPN
-890 KTYFYAVMLQLKGG
+890 KTYFYAVNLQFKN
-904 SDVTKAYNVSYTVTD
+904 SSNDITKAYNVSYTVTD
-919 GGDAEYHTDNLA
+919 GGDAVYHTDNLA

-945 KINSVALTVTAP
+945 KISSVALTVTAP

-994 AYTVSIPVTAKS
+994 AYTVSIPVTAAG
-1006 GYTFDANCLY
+1006 GYSFDANCIY

-1027 GKVSYEFPALTA
+1027 GKVSYTFPALTA
-1039 PHEHSYGTEW
+1039 PHEHTYGAWTKWNDSEHYQSCTCGEM
-1049 KYDETNHWHECECGD
+1049 KFETHTFGNWT
-1064 KADIAAHSASEWK
+1064 
-1077 PDTADDTKHYKE
+1077 PDTTKHYKE
-1089 CSVCGHKIVANHV
+1089 CSVCKGKVEAAHV
-1102 ESNKI
+1102 ESNMI
-1107 TVTPAGIGTPGTW
+1107 TDTPAGIGTPGAW
-1120 HTVCV
+1120 HTECFVC
-1125 DCGETMNT
+1125 GKQMNT

-1151 PVKDAAAEMATTGDS
+1151 PVKDAAADMAS
-1166 TYYVANTEWTAADGA
+1166 TADATYTVANTEWTAADGA
-1181 TLDIGDKFKSGTAYT
+1181 TLTIGEKFKPGTAYT

-1248 YVPTKPAITTV
+1248 YVPTKPAITTAA
-1259 TLPDG
+1259 LPDG
-1264 KVGEAYNQTLAA
+1264 KVGDAYSQTLAA

-1287 TGTLPDGLTLVG
+1287 AGTLPDGLTLVG

-1324 GTKELT
+1324 DTKELT

-1341 HYVTLS
+1341 HNVTLT

-1359 AERTT
+1359 AAGTT

-1410 VYTGGGSTG
+1410 VYNGGGGSS

-1497 SGNPQTGVFVDVP
+1497 NGNPQTGVFVDVP
-1510 EDSYYEEAVNWAVEK
+1510 EGSYYEEAVNWAVEK

-1586 GITKGTSETMFSPDA
+1586 GITKGTSDTMFSPDA

-1658 PDANCTR
+1658 PDVNCTR